1 MYFLVRNQLPIT
13 ALWCSEGPQQ
23 PVLERPS
30 MLTFS
35 WCGRQ
40 ENLGKIWGSSCD
52 LHISPFSGADHLLLR
67 LTALS
72 ALDVYVFSAWLF
84 RFTSVWGFMPPFSE
98 RVNTFLWLEVST
110 SVPSTLFSTLDVILC
125 PFLRSSIWVGLSS
138 MGPLFLAAFKGLL
151 CFITDSEKLFFFWM
165 LFFRLLRVREIQTSP
180 TESLAQDSASNWVVR
195 SGQQDD
201 QPWPNTKKGYST
213 RTSTHT

>member
-1 MYFLVRNQLPIT
+1 MYFLVRNWLPTT
-13 ALWCSEGPQQ
+13 ALWSSERPQQ

-35 WCGRQ
+35 WCGRK

-52 LHISPFSGADHLLLR
+52 LHISPLSGADHLLLR

-72 ALDVYVFSAWLF
+72 TLNVHVFSAWVW
-84 RFTSVWGFMPPFSE
+84 RFTCVWEIIPPFSK
-98 RVNTFLWLEVST
+98 RVNTFLGLEVST
-110 SVPSTLFSTLDVILC
+110 SVPAVFSTPDVILC
-125 PFLRSSIWVGLSS
+125 PFLGSSIWVGLSS
-138 MGPLFLAAFKGLL
+138 IGPLFLAGLY
-151 CFITDSEKLFFFWM
+151 FVKESEKWSFFWM
-165 LFFRLLRVREIQTSP
+165 LSFRPLRVREIQTSP

-213 RTSTHT
+213 RTSTQT